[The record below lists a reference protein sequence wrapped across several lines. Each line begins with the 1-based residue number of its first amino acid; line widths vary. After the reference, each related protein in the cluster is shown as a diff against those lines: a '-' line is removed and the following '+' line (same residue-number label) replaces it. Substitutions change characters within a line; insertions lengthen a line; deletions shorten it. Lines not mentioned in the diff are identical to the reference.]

1 MYTAIKTA
9 RHRQR
14 DGQARREHSASP
26 SSSSPQGE
34 AQRGIITDIVIKG
47 STNRSSTAM
56 SKRQDRDEQATQEAC
71 EGTES
76 ALKLKAAQSCAAHQ
90 RVAGTEIYKYDF

>member
-34 AQRGIITDIVIKG
+34 AQRGIITDIVLKG
-47 STNRSSTAM
+47 SANRSSALLIG
-56 SKRQDRDEQATQEAC
+56 QDRGDKT
-71 EGTES
+71 
-76 ALKLKAAQSCAAHQ
+76 
-90 RVAGTEIYKYDF
+90 VASE